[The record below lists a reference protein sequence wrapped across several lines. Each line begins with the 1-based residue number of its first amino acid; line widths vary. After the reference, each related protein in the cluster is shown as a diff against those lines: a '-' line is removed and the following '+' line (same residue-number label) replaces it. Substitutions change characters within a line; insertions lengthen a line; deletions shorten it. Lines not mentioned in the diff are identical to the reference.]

1 VNDISRYAATIFWN
15 EEDAGFIALA
25 PELPGCSAFGETQA
39 EALSELQD
47 AIVAWMAAAEAAG
60 RAIPR
65 PSEHDA
71 AADVHI

>member
-15 EEDAGFIALA
+15 QEDAGFMALA
-25 PELPGCSAFGETQA
+25 PELPGCSALGQTQA

-47 AIVAWMAAAEAAG
+47 AIVAWMAAAAG

-65 PSEHDA
+65 PSEHHT